1 MARAHARAAGR
12 DGGRGVI
19 LDAQVHL
26 WERDRPDRPY
36 NGISEP
42 NLSHPFGPE
51 RMLPLMDE
59 AGVDRVV
66 IVPPGFMDPH
76 NDYALECA
84 ERYPERFGVMGL
96 LLPGAPGSA
105 ERVATWLRQPGM
117 LGVRTHVNARQR
129 ARWASEE
136 LAESFWAACERH
148 EVPVAVFAAGEA
160 EYLEGVLMRHPGL
173 RLVLDHLGL
182 PQIDAGFRREDLETM
197 RRLAR
202 RPGVVVK
209 LSTLPARSTR
219 GYPFPEVHA
228 AARAAYE
235 YFGPERMM
243 WATDHTQTLRR
254 GRASYSEE
262 LRLWSEALD
271 FVTADELALILG
283 GTACDSLAWPAGVPS
298 TALAAAR

>member
-160 EYLEGVLMRHPGL
+160 EYLEGVLTRHPGL

>member
-1 MARAHARAAGR
+1 MI
-12 DGGRGVI
+12 V
-19 LDAQVHL
+19 DAQVHF
-26 WERDRPDRPY
+26 WEPDRRDRPY

-42 NLSHPFGPE
+42 NLPHPFGPE
-51 RMLPLMDE
+51 QMLPLMAD

-84 ERYPERFGVMGL
+84 ERYPDRFAVMGL
-96 LLPGAPGSA
+96 LLPGDPGSA
-105 ERVATWLRQPGM
+105 ERVRAWLRQPGM

-129 ARWASEE
+129 ARWGSDEA
-136 LAESFWAACERH
+136 AEPFWAACERH

-160 EYLEGVLMRHPGL
+160 AYLEAVLTRHPAL

-182 PQIDAGFRREDLETM
+182 PQIDAGFRRENLEPM

-202 RPGVVVK
+202 YPGVAVK

-219 GYPFPEVHA
+219 GYPFPEVHE

-235 YFGPERMM
+235 LFGPERMI

-271 FVTADELALILG
+271 FVTEADRDLILG
-283 GTACDSLAWPAGVPS
+283 GTACAHLGWPADAPS
-298 TALAAAR
+298 TALAATR

>member
-1 MARAHARAAGR
+1 MI
-12 DGGRGVI
+12 V
-19 LDAQVHL
+19 DAQVHF
-26 WERDRPDRPY
+26 WEADRPDRPY

-42 NLSHPFGPE
+42 NLPHPFGPE
-51 RMLPLMDE
+51 QMLPLMDE

-84 ERYPERFGVMGL
+84 ERYPDRFAVMGL

-105 ERVATWLRQPGM
+105 ERVAGWLGQPGM
-117 LGVRTHVNARQR
+117 LGVRTHVNERQR
-129 ARWASEE
+129 ARWGSDEA
-136 LAESFWAACERH
+136 AEPFWAACERH
-148 EVPVAVFAAGEA
+148 EVPVAVFVAGGVEYVEA
-160 EYLEGVLMRHPGL
+160 LLGRYPAL

-182 PQIDAGFRREDLETM
+182 PQIDVGFRREDLEPM

-202 RPGVVVK
+202 YPGVVVK
-209 LSTLPARSTR
+209 LSTLPARSTE
-219 GYPFPEVHA
+219 GYPFPEVHE

-235 YFGPERMM
+235 SFGPERML

-254 GRASYSEE
+254 GRATYAEE

-271 FVTADELALILG
+271 FLTAADRESILG
-283 GTACDSLAWPAGVPS
+283 GAACEHLGWPAGTPS
-298 TALAAAR
+298 TARAFRST

>member
-209 LSTLPARSTR
+209 LSTLPSTLIVKVPPAVSSGISLPSRARSAMSVVSR
-219 GYPFPEVHA
+219 
-228 AARAAYE
+228 
-235 YFGPERMM
+235 ERSSRLLS
-243 WATDHTQTLRR
+243 ATSFTTGTISPSLRDT
-254 GRASYSEE
+254 ATPM
-262 LRLWSEALD
+262 LTWSK
-271 FVTADELALILG
+271 
-283 GTACDSLAWPAGVPS
+283 
-298 TALAAAR
+298 

>member
-1 MARAHARAAGR
+1 MI
-12 DGGRGVI
+12 V
-19 LDAQVHL
+19 DAQVHF
-26 WERDRPDRPY
+26 WEPDRRDRPY

-42 NLSHPFGPE
+42 NLPHPFGPE
-51 RMLPLMDE
+51 QMLPLMED

-84 ERYPERFGVMGL
+84 ERYPDRFAVMGL
-96 LLPGAPGSA
+96 LLPGDPGSA
-105 ERVATWLRQPGM
+105 ERVRAWLRQPGM

-129 ARWASEE
+129 ARWGSDEA
-136 LAESFWAACERH
+136 AEPFWAACERH

-160 EYLEGVLMRHPGL
+160 AYLEAVLTRHPAL

-182 PQIDAGFRREDLETM
+182 PQIDAGFRREDLEPM

-202 RPGVVVK
+202 YPGVAVK

-219 GYPFPEVHA
+219 GYPFPEVHE

-235 YFGPERMM
+235 LFGPERMV

-271 FVTADELALILG
+271 FVTEADRDLILG
-283 GTACDSLAWPAGVPS
+283 GTACAHLGWPADAPS
-298 TALAAAR
+298 TALAATR

>member
-1 MARAHARAAGR
+1 MI
-12 DGGRGVI
+12 V
-19 LDAQVHL
+19 DAQVHL
-26 WERDRPDRPY
+26 WEQDRPDRPY

-42 NLSHPFGPE
+42 NLPHPFGPE

-117 LGVRTHVNARQR
+117 LGIRTHVNARQR

-160 EYLEGVLMRHPGL
+160 EYLEAVLTRHPGL

-182 PQIDAGFRREDLETM
+182 PQIDAGLRREDLEPM

-202 RPGVVVK
+202 HPGVVVK
-209 LSTLPARSTR
+209 VSTLPARSTR

-271 FVTADELALILG
+271 FVTADDLALILG